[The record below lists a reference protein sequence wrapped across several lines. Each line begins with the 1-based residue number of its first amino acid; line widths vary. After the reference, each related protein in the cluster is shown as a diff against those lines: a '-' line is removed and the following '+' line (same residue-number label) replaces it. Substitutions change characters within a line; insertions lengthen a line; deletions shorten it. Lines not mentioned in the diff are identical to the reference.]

1 MQKNNLQQWK
11 VGVSSGQR
19 WFLETVFSY
28 KKRMFGEYVTVIKF
42 KNMGKE
48 MILKVS
54 LSNWFQ
60 SISEINYRLYLTM
73 KNIV

>member
-1 MQKNNLQQWK
+1 MVKMQKNNLQQWK

-19 WFLETVFSY
+19 WILETVFSC
-28 KKRMFGEYVTVIKF
+28 KKRMFGEYVTVIRF

-60 SISEINYRLYLTM
+60 SISEINYRL
-73 KNIV
+73 